1 MDSDLFKHVIF
12 ASRDGIVISD
22 YQKIDNP
29 IIYVNKAFE
38 NLTGYKSEEV
48 IGKNFCFLKSG
59 NECNSEHELIIKTL
73 TEGNDC
79 LVVIKNYKK
88 DGAFFWNELSLS
100 PVKNMN
106 DQITHYISI
115 HKDITDRILMQEQ
128 LLSSYEAT
136 IQDIEVLRNCIV
148 TDQLTGTYNKE
159 FFNQQLEIHMNI
171 ATRNIHTLGLFFVE
185 IDFYKQYKSNYG
197 NEACD
202 ELIKIISNMLL
213 SNFRRSTD
221 FVSRYEEDKFAILAI
236 SLNPDKIKEYVD
248 SVCNSIFAL
257 KIGNTGSSTGYVTL
271 SIGYTIRKYLD
282 ITNKEI
288 IINEAISALDT
299 AKDKGHNQAISH
311 QYL

>member
-1 MDSDLFKHVIF
+1 MDSDLFKHVIS

-22 YQKIDNP
+22 YQKKDNP

-38 NLTGYKSEEV
+38 DLTGYKSEDV
-48 IGKNFCFLKSG
+48 IGKNVCFLESGKECKS
-59 NECNSEHELIIKTL
+59 EREQIIKSL
-73 TEGNDC
+73 KEGKDC

-100 PVKNMN
+100 PVRNQQDK
-106 DQITHYISI
+106 ITHYISI
-115 HKDITDRILMQEQ
+115 QKDITDRILIQEQ
-128 LLSSYEAT
+128 LLSNYEAT
-136 IQDIEVLRNCIV
+136 IQNIEVLRNCIV

-159 FFNQQLEIHMNI
+159 YFDQQLEIHMNI

-185 IDFYKQYKSNYG
+185 VDFYNEYKNIYG

-202 ELIKIISNMLL
+202 ELIKLVSNILL

-221 FVSRYEEDKFAILAI
+221 FVSRYEENKFAILAI

-248 SVCNSIFAL
+248 SVCNAVFAL
-257 KIGNTGSSTGYVTL
+257 KIAHSGSNTGFVTL
-271 SIGYTIRKYLD
+271 SLGYTIRKYLD

-288 IINEAISALDT
+288 IVAEAVSALDK
-299 AKDKGHNQAISH
+299 AKDMGYNQAISH

>member
-22 YQKIDNP
+22 YQQKNNP

-38 NLTGYKSEEV
+38 DLTGYKSEDV
-48 IGKNFCFLKSG
+48 IGKNICFLESGDECKS
-59 NECNSEHELIIKTL
+59 ERELIIKTL
-73 TEGNDC
+73 NEGKDC

-88 DGAFFWNELSLS
+88 DGTYFWNELSLS
-100 PVKNMN
+100 PVKNREN
-106 DQITHYISI
+106 QITNYISI
-115 HKDITDRILMQEQ
+115 QKDITDRILIQEQ

-136 IQDIEVLRNCIV
+136 IQNIEALRNCIV

-159 FFNQQLEIHMNI
+159 FFDQQLDIHMNI

-185 IDFYKQYKSNYG
+185 IDFYKQYENIYG

-202 ELIKIISNMLL
+202 ELVKLVSNILL

-221 FVSRYEEDKFAILAI
+221 FVSRYKEDKFAILAI
-236 SLNPDKIKEYVD
+236 SLNPDKIKEYAD
-248 SVCNSIFAL
+248 SVCNAMFAL
-257 KIGNTGSSTGYVTL
+257 KVGHSESITGYATI
-271 SIGYTIRKYLD
+271 SIGYTVRKYLD

-288 IINEAISALDT
+288 IIAEAVSALDK
-299 AKDKGHNQAISH
+299 AKDMGYNQAISY